1 MSKDNLTR
9 SEAREIERIK
19 KMELQ
24 QDNKSLSDEIDE
36 GLEIL
41 SAIAALLII
50 VVPLL
55 LIFIV
60 GALMRIAF
68 DLHFF
73 IK

>member
-1 MSKDNLTR
+1 MSTDNLTR

-50 VVPLL
+50 GVPLL
-55 LIFIV
+55 LIFI

-68 DLHFF
+68 DLHFL
-73 IK
+73 

>member
-1 MSKDNLTR
+1 MSKDNLTS

-19 KMELQ
+19 KIELQ

-50 VVPLL
+50 GVPLL

-60 GALMRIAF
+60 GALMRIVF
-68 DLHFF
+68 DLHFL
-73 IK
+73 

>member
-1 MSKDNLTR
+1 MSKDNLTS

-41 SAIAALLII
+41 SAIADFYCRSFNAYSI
-50 VVPLL
+50 
-55 LIFIV
+55 
-60 GALMRIAF
+60 
-68 DLHFF
+68 
-73 IK
+73 

>member
-50 VVPLL
+50 GVPLL

-60 GALMRIAF
+60 GALMRIEF
-68 DLHFF
+68 DLHFL
-73 IK
+73 

>member
-1 MSKDNLTR
+1 MSEDNLTR

-19 KMELQ
+19 KMELP

-41 SAIAALLII
+41 SVIAALLICG
-50 VVPLL
+50 VPLL

-60 GALMRIAF
+60 SVLMSMI
-68 DLHFF
+68 L
-73 IK
+73 